1 LLWQCFFFPW
11 QEYEISFLASVL
23 KRLSPGVCTF
33 LYGFVVVMRL
43 LGVKQE
49 QLIGDNHKLV
59 LLAALSDSLDFVSES
74 VQQ

>member
-1 LLWQCFFFPW
+1 MLRRCFFFAW
-11 QEYEISFLASVL
+11 LEYEVSFLASVV
-23 KRLSPGVCTF
+23 RRHSPGVCPI
-33 LYGFVVVMRL
+33 LNGFVVVMRL

-49 QLIGDNHKLV
+49 QLIADNHKLV